1 LKEDLERE
9 EVEKK
14 KEAEEKAAKA
24 AIDAQIARDK
34 KAAQATPEALIEQ
47 MEKKM
52 KISKKKGGMPPVVKQ
67 I

>member
-1 LKEDLERE
+1 MKEDLERE

-52 KISKKKGGMPPVVKQ
+52 KISKKKGMPPVVKQ